1 LLLTRKCS
9 TESMLRD
16 HWSDSLTATK
26 TKNPFFYERAAA
38 EIKADE
44 IAVTDETSM
53 HPEAN
58 KPTSLAPQ
66 T

>member
-1 LLLTRKCS
+1 
-9 TESMLRD
+9 MLRD